1 MRAHVLTDPALVKH
15 AGRFA
20 WLSVD
25 TEKAQNARF
34 IEKFPVESWPTF
46 FVVDAS
52 TEKPVLKWTGTLD
65 LPRLEKLLDD
75 GEIALRASGG
85 NTPEEALAMADR
97 AYGEGR
103 KSDTAKLYRPGLHI
117 APRDCP

>member
-1 MRAHVLTDPALVKH
+1 MRAHVLTDPALAKH

-65 LPRLEKLLDD
+65 LPRLEKLLDE
-75 GEIALRASGG
+75 GEIALRAPGAK
-85 NTPEEALAMADR
+85 TPEKALAGADR
-97 AYGEGR
+97 AYGEGGKR
-103 KSDTAKLYRPGLHI
+103 ERGTLCRQG
-117 APRDCP
+117 C